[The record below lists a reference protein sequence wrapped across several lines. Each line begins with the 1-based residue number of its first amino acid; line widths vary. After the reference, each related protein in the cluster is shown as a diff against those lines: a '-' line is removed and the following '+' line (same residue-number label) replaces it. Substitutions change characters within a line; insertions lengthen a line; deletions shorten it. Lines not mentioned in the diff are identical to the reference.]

1 MNIIKEKVISGKKQL
16 MIMLMLAA
24 VLLMASCGG
33 GGGITSEQL
42 KELEET
48 KKAAL
53 SAENKVQSQ
62 KLERKSLHE
71 DLAMKRSDLKKLLE
85 EKEVLMERFR
95 KIQDL
100 NIDETEADA
109 INIEE
114 GENGGDN

>member
-1 MNIIKEKVISGKKQL
+1 MNIIIEKVISGKKQRF
-16 MIMLMLAA
+16 ITLMLTA

-33 GGGITSEQL
+33 GGGLTSEQL

-48 KKAAL
+48 KEAAL

-62 KLERKSLHE
+62 KLERKALHE
-71 DLAMKRSDLKKLLE
+71 DLAVKKSDLKKLLE

-100 NIDETEADA
+100 NIDGTETDA
-109 INIEE
+109 NNIEE